1 MVFHHPY
8 VGWGE
13 ELGYEPDIQTLTG
26 QLIRNCIRI
35 IPYLVQIQP
44 IFPFLP
50 FCKLQHSFLD
60 VLVHLFNQ
68 TNRVANIQQIDD
80 SLRQQLHEYKHIQK
94 CPLCK
99 TKKVCQA
106 ASHIVVQKR
115 TAPLRTG
122 FTDYPYGPPYGR
134 PPNRIQN
141 KNKDITSPDQ

>member
-26 QLIRNCIRI
+26 QHIRNCVRI
-35 IPYLVQIQP
+35 LPYLAQIQP

-60 VLVHLFNQ
+60 VLVHLFKQ
-68 TNRVANIQQIDD
+68 TNRVANMQQIDD
-80 SLRQQLHEYKHIQK
+80 SLRQQLHEYKHIAK
-94 CPLCK
+94 CRSCK

-115 TAPLRTG
+115 LTR
-122 FTDYPYGPPYGR
+122 
-134 PPNRIQN
+134 
-141 KNKDITSPDQ
+141 KH